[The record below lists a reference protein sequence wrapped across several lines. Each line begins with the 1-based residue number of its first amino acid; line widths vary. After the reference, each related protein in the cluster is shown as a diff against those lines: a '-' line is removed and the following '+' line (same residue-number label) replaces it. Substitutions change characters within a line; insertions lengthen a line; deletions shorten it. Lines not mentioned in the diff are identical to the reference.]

1 MISVD
6 NSTDFTYPER
16 YSGMPSI
23 TDEINS
29 ANVRVWSLPV
39 DVTDTLKTQETVTA
53 MKSENCGNG
62 CCINLL
68 DSFWEFIRCVVELS
82 FDLNH
87 SGVTPFQLLFWW
99 LF

>member
-1 MISVD
+1 PYLLSLPALGTTADGSRQSTTMISVD

-53 MKSENCGNG
+53 MKSENC
-62 CCINLL
+62 
-68 DSFWEFIRCVVELS
+68 EAAVA
-82 FDLNH
+82 
-87 SGVTPFQLLFWW
+87 
-99 LF
+99 